1 MKEEI
6 LEKFRKIEQ
15 TAKQTGVKGRLE
27 LHYDGID
34 VYEWDAMIESITEYP
49 RLDHLFTVSEGV
61 TVYLLLN

>member
-15 TAKQTGVKGRLE
+15 TAKQTGFTGRLE

-34 VYEWDAMIESITEYP
+34 AYEWDKIIESITEYP
-49 RLDHLFTVSEGV
+49 RIDHLFTVSEEV
-61 TVYLLLN
+61 TVYLLHN